1 MKNVSKRL
9 VAAIA
14 AICLGSAIAPFTVG
28 AVTYDPCDV
37 NHDGDVDISDVIVVN
52 QHLSGA
58 RYFRNYSQLDAN
70 RSHTVDAADA
80 NCVMRKVVKG
90 DYSACYIR
98 QYGNGYMQVVNMPA
112 VSSAN
117 SLDYSYMNTS
127 ARRYIG
133 YSYAKKANI
142 APYSL
147 TPTLASASTTSSGPA
162 RTRIDGTDERT
173 KAHGYENTGIVS
185 IIDANDPISTGF
197 IVGEHMIATAAHCV
211 YIKNNVSKEFKKSLT
226 IKTYNRTGIPENH
239 FLTAVEA
246 HIPEDFLGAS
256 EMYYDY
262 ALITVKEDLSDYV
275 HFEIGNAYNMT
286 NSEVG
291 TIPIHVT
298 GVPLKTF
305 IEDPVYGE
313 WNDDDVLYTHNG
325 SVYGSDNTKMLR
337 YTVDATGGQSGSPVY
352 TITRERYNNQDYYT
366 YTALAIHS
374 RGMDFAGTAN
384 HGALMTQYQLQFY
397 KNNPNAHYQ

>member
-1 MKNVSKRL
+1 MKIVSKRL

-14 AICLGSAIAPFTVG
+14 AICLGSVTAPFTVE

-37 NHDGDVDISDVIVVN
+37 NHDGEVDISDVIVIN
-52 QHLSGA
+52 QHLIGA
-58 RYFRNYSQLDAN
+58 KYFRNYSQLDAN

-80 NCVMRKVVKG
+80 NCVLRKAVKG

-133 YSYAKKANI
+133 YSFLTNSTI
-142 APYSL
+142 SPYSL
-147 TPTLASASTTSSGPA
+147 TPTLASASMTSSGPERA
-162 RTRIDGTDERT
+162 IIGTDDRT
-173 KAHGYENTGIVS
+173 VAHGYENTGIVM
-185 IIDANDPISTGF
+185 ISNSGGKGSGF
-197 IVGEHMIATAAHCV
+197 IVGDHQIATAAHCV
-211 YIKNNVSKEFKKSLT
+211 YDNVSHQFYKNNTIRTYDRTGSPVDGGFLT
-226 IKTYNRTGIPENH
+226 IAEVHVPESYSTSTE
-239 FLTAVEA
+239 F
-246 HIPEDFLGAS
+246 
-256 EMYYDY
+256 YYDY

-298 GVPLKTF
+298 GRPGPIQIGDKK
-305 IEDPVYGE
+305 Y
-313 WNDDDVLYTHNG
+313 NDFDLLYTHNG
-325 SVYGSDNTKMLR
+325 SVYGSDNTQMLR
-337 YTVDATGGQSGSPVY
+337 YSIDTTSGQSGSPVY
-352 TITRERYNNQDYYT
+352 TITRELYNNQFHYI
-366 YTALAIHS
+366 YTALAVHTRAYNS
-374 RGMDFAGTAN
+374 YAN
-384 HGALMTQYQLQFY
+384 QGVLMTQYQLQFY